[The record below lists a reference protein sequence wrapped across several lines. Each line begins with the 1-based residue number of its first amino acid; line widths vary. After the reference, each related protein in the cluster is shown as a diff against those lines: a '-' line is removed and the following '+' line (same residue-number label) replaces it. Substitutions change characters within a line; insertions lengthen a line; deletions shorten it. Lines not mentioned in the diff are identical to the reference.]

1 MTDHSHA
8 VESLSEPYQRIY
20 EAIYEAAELGK
31 PCPSNKELAGLCGLA
46 GAQPSY
52 AAFAVAAIE
61 RAGLID
67 VERGQNT
74 RIIIL
79 PSGKRTKTA
88 EPIVS
93 RVRRGNAGRNVVPM
107 PVVAAVERTT
117 CTYCGVRS
125 DYGCVHSRRY
135 AMGA

>member
-1 MTDHSHA
+1 VTDYSQA
-8 VESLSEPYQRIY
+8 IEQLSAPYQRIY

-31 PCPSNKELAGLCGLA
+31 PCPSNRELAALCGIP

-52 AAFAVAAIE
+52 AAFAVGALE

-74 RIIIL
+74 RVIVL

-88 EPIVS
+88 EPIVTH
-93 RVRRGNAGRNVVPM
+93 VRRGNAGRNLAPLTF
-107 PVVAAVERTT
+107 AVERTT

-125 DYGCVHSRRY
+125 DHGCAHSRRY
-135 AMGA
+135 ATGA